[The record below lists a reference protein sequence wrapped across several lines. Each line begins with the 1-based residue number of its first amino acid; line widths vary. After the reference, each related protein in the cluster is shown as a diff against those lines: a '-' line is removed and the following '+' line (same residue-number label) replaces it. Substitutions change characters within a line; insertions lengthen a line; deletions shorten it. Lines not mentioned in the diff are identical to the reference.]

1 MKMNCKTA
9 VRLMLATG
17 ALTLGAGA
25 AVADEGQFYI
35 APGLQ
40 WLDFDADRMLDNET
54 GFTLGLGYDF
64 TNRLSGEINVFDMEL
79 DGTGPDEDLF
89 QYRFDLLYS
98 FERQLGTFTPFIVG
112 GAGHNDFS
120 QNEETVW
127 DAGVG
132 VKYQINENLAL
143 RTAFRKFWGMDE
155 HMHDYGVDMAL
166 VYSFGGSTA
175 APARPAAPV
184 AAAPAA
190 APADADRDGV
200 LDGSDACPDTPST
213 HRVDSRGC
221 SIPVQE
227 VARITLNVQFDFDQS
242 VVKAEYSDEIQEV
255 ADFLREHPDTVA
267 ALEGHT
273 DSMGTDEYNQSLSQ
287 RRVDAVRQA
296 LIDQFGIAANRVRA
310 QGFGEARPVASND
323 TADGR
328 AQNRR
333 VESVITTTFER
344 FEQR

>member
-1 MKMNCKTA
+1 
-9 VRLMLATG
+9 MLATG

-227 VARITLNVQFDFDQS
+227 VA
-242 VVKAEYSDEIQEV
+242 
-255 ADFLREHPDTVA
+255 DFLREHPDTVA